1 MTTSQKKATSAEE
14 RIVELKIELLGAE
27 PPIWRRVQVPASFT
41 LGDLHRLIQIVMD
54 WDDGHLHQ
62 FRVRGKTY
70 AAEPIGFGPPRD
82 PSDLDADQVTLC
94 QLKLAVAGR
103 KLDYIYDFGDNWHHR
118 IKTERSLLP
127 GPDVEYPGYIDG
139 ERAAPPEDSGGVFG
153 YQHLVE
159 AYRNPKHR
167 EHGDALDW
175 LSEEFDP
182 DDVDTDQIEQRLA
195 AWRRWRALHRR

>member
-1 MTTSQKKATSAEE
+1 MTTSRKRAASPDE

-27 PPIWRRVQVPASFT
+27 PRIWRRVQMPASFT

-54 WDDGHLHQ
+54 WDNDHLHQ
-62 FRVRGKTY
+62 FQVRGKTY
-70 AAEPIGFGPPRD
+70 AAEPTSEFGPPRD

-118 IKTERSLLP
+118 IKTERSLPLE
-127 GPDVEYPGYIDG
+127 PDVEYPRYIDG

-167 EHGDALDW
+167 EHEDALEW
-175 LSEEFDP
+175 LGDEFEP
-182 DDVDTDQIEQRLA
+182 EVVDTDQIEQRLA
-195 AWRRWRALHRR
+195 AWRRWRARHL